1 MTCLA
6 RTTAAAGALLGPAAA
21 GADVLVGRLPG
32 AARRQRESL
41 RHRAH
46 RPWPLPDARW
56 VMAQSWVDLLF
67 CHWPVDE
74 AQLRAH
80 VPASLPLD
88 RFDGRAWLSI
98 TPFEV
103 QGTRPRGA
111 LPPPV
116 LSRFPELNVRT
127 YVVRDGK
134 PGIWFFSLDAASA
147 LAVAAARGLYR
158 LPYLR
163 ARMRIARDGDWID
176 YRSERSDPRG
186 APARFDAR
194 YRGTGRGRDGHPQRA
209 HGPGG
214 RAGALG
220 PPLPGPR
227 GCPPGG
233 PRLPGGR
240 PRRAHPPLHRRR
252 RRTRLRR
259 RHPPPPL
266 DAAGRR
272 RRPARE
278 HDDGA
283 ARHRAGRR
291 AARPVRP
298 PPGRRLLAAAPP
310 RRRRRGG
317 VARCPT
323 RSSSAPDRT
332 GSSPPTSS
340 PTAVGTCSSSKPR
353 TSPAARSAAPR
364 SRATPRSSTT
374 SSARSIRSRSRRRR
388 SAGSTSSSTA
398 WSGAARRSPPP
409 IPPRTGRARSCRAT
423 SARRWPRSTPSRRG
437 TARRGGGSM
446 RPGSAWA
453 RTSPTRS

>member
-6 RTTAAAGALLGPAAA
+6 RTTAAAGAVLGPAAA
-21 GADVLVGRLPG
+21 GAGVLVGRLPG

-163 ARMRIARDGDWID
+163 A
-176 YRSERSDPRG
+176 P
-186 APARFDAR
+186 
-194 YRGTGRGRDGHPQRA
+194 
-209 HGPGG
+209 
-214 RAGALG
+214 
-220 PPLPGPR
+220 
-227 GCPPGG
+227 
-233 PRLPGGR
+233 
-240 PRRAHPPLHRRR
+240 
-252 RRTRLRR
+252 
-259 RHPPPPL
+259 
-266 DAAGRR
+266 
-272 RRPARE
+272 RPASR
-278 HDDGA
+278 
-283 ARHRAGRR
+283 
-291 AARPVRP
+291 
-298 PPGRRLLAAAPP
+298 
-310 RRRRRGG
+310 
-317 VARCPT
+317 
-323 RSSSAPDRT
+323 
-332 GSSPPTSS
+332 
-340 PTAVGTCSSSKPR
+340 
-353 TSPAARSAAPR
+353 PAARGGRSRGRATGSTPAASAAPR
-364 SRATPRSSTT
+364 AARRRASTPAIAPPAA
-374 SSARSIRSRSRRRR
+374 SATRTPARSRRGSS
-388 SAGSTSSSTA
+388 SATASTPSTTAGASSTA
-398 WSGAARRSPPP
+398 
-409 IPPRTGRARSCRAT
+409 T
-423 SARRWPRSTPSRRG
+423 ST
-437 TARRGGGSM
+437 TARGRC
-446 RPGSAWA
+446 
-453 RTSPTRS
+453 RTPWSTCGRT